1 MGLFLAV
8 TVFFVHSL
16 TTLFPPRNGSTN
28 FEKETYDFM
37 DSNTK
42 IDRYYS
48 NSKNNNLRAKPSDP
62 LPVATSL
69 SSSSSDESEM
79 PETPFSEEEGEDDDE
94 ITYGSESLSETNYSE
109 EEEDD
114 DDVGGGDDDDD
125 TYGSES
131 LSETNYSEEEEEKE
145 M

>member
-69 SSSSSDESEM
+69 SSSSDESEM

-109 EEEDD
+109 EDDDVEDSEDD
-114 DDVGGGDDDDD
+114 D
-125 TYGSES
+125 YF
-131 LSETNYSEEEEEKE
+131 
-145 M
+145 